1 MTQNIQWYS
10 LSISRLNL
18 AGVFLQQLGAMGSG
32 SSPNANDWT
41 PNSHNSNFFPF
52 PEVVASYCDCPVNMP
67 TSLGMFEGPFA
78 IIILMIQC
86 GPINKVFFGLK
97 TLLDYLHK
105 PRAQVPPRMFH
116 HSGVSKP
123 ELPIG
128 FSKQKMT
135 PSLSWKD
142 HSWHNFNQIWC
153 FHLFIIMFL
162 GCYNPCWSQLLI
174 SRPLIFS
181 PLATALP
188 QISKHPP
195 VTQSD
200 LRKSFFLNQESPQW
214 LLPQYHPATRS
225 DLERQESIISP
236 VSQVAGTGKGSDLFE
251 VVPQGWGTGRKRS
264 REFWLPVPLQSVS
277 GNQPS
282 AHKLLQV
289 QERPRLLQQTWLPAS
304 WRKRAHMGSS

>member
-41 PNSHNSNFFPF
+41 PNSHSSNFFPF

-142 HSWHNFNQIWC
+142 YSWHNFNQIWC

-174 SRPLIFS
+174 SCPLIFS

-200 LRKSFFLNQESPQW
+200 LRKSFFWIRKVHNGCYHNTT
-214 LLPQYHPATRS
+214 LLLGVILRGRRASLAWFHRWQAQGREVIYLKLYLKA
-225 DLERQESIISP
+225 EVQ
-236 VSQVAGTGKGSDLFE
+236 AGKD
-251 VVPQGWGTGRKRS
+251 P
-264 REFWLPVPLQSVS
+264 
-277 GNQPS
+277 
-282 AHKLLQV
+282 
-289 QERPRLLQQTWLPAS
+289 
-304 WRKRAHMGSS
+304 GSSDFQFHYTV